1 MSTNVM
7 IPSSSRVRHMNFTSN
22 NATIMR
28 MSHRKHGLGEQ
39 KRVARSLRVRS
50 TSAIQCALPE
60 SLDTI
65 VSSFKAVPDPMQ
77 RYKQLLYYATTLKPL
92 DPAYKVESNKVKGC
106 VSQVWVFPS
115 VQDDGKVQWMAD
127 SDSQLT
133 KGLAALLVQGLSGI
147 TPEEI
152 ISIQPEFIT
161 ELGLQQSL
169 TPSRNNG
176 FLNMFKLMQA
186 KSLELV
192 LENSRM
198 SSTSSESSSSMET
211 ANAGS
216 APAAADVV
224 EDDDDEEED
233 ANSDKRSTEVTIAE
247 TMRRKLEEA
256 LEPTLLVIR
265 DESSKHAGHAERM
278 GVAKGTGETHFS
290 MEITSAKFEGLTS
303 IKRHRLVYS
312 ILDEELS
319 HGPVH
324 ALSLVTKTTAE

>member
-1 MSTNVM
+1 
-7 IPSSSRVRHMNFTSN
+7 
-22 NATIMR
+22 
-28 MSHRKHGLGEQ
+28 
-39 KRVARSLRVRS
+39 
-50 TSAIQCALPE
+50 
-60 SLDTI
+60 
-65 VSSFKAVPDPMQ
+65 MQ
-77 RYKQLLYYATTLKPL
+77 RYKQLLFYATTLKPL
-92 DPAYKVESNKVKGC
+92 DVAYKVESNKVKGC

-133 KGLAALLVQGLSGI
+133 KGLAALLVQGLSGS

-152 ISIQPEFIT
+152 IAIQPEFIT

-192 LENSRM
+192 VEKSKA
-198 SSTSSESSSSMET
+198 SSSSSVSEPDT
-211 ANAGS
+211 DGGS
-216 APAAADVV
+216 SSDTVSAV
-224 EDDDDEEED
+224 EEGQ
-233 ANSDKRSTEVTIAE
+233 AISPSSTEIKETTVAE
-247 TMRRKLEEA
+247 TMRRKLEDA

-265 DESSKHAGHAERM
+265 DESSKHAGHAGRM
-278 GVAKGTGETHFS
+278 GVAKGTGETHFT
-290 MEITSAKFEGLTS
+290 MEITSPKFEGLTS

-319 HGPVH
+319 DGPVH
-324 ALSLVTKTTAE
+324 ALSLVTKTTSE